1 MKFKSLISSLCLVV
15 VAQLSASAQAE
26 VVIHGTR
33 IVYPADARET
43 TVQVTSSGLKPSLVQ
58 VWIDDG
64 DPKSTPENSNA
75 PFVITPPLS
84 RVDAGKSQAFRVL
97 ALPSAAQLSQT
108 QETLYWLN
116 VLDIPAKPKQEENA
130 APMNYL
136 QLAIRSRIKF
146 FYRPTLIQDQ
156 AAKAGEK
163 IQWLK
168 RDQLI
173 IAKNPT
179 PFFITI
185 KGINQTL
192 GKNTVDI
199 FPDGIM
205 LKPFPGESV
214 NITVSSFD
222 KLRYVTI
229 NDFGGDNEYNLKF

>member
-1 MKFKSLISSLCLVV
+1 MAV
-15 VAQLSASAQAE
+15 VAQLSTSAQAE

-58 VWIDDG
+58 LWIDEG
-64 DPKSTPENSNA
+64 DPKSTPEDSNA

-97 ALPSAAQLSQT
+97 ALPSAAQLSKT

-130 APMNYL
+130 APINYL
-136 QLAIRSRIKF
+136 QIAIRSRIKF
-146 FYRPTLIQDQ
+146 FYRPSSIQDQ
-156 AAKAGEK
+156 VAKAGEK
-163 IQWLK
+163 VQWLK
-168 RDQLI
+168 RDQQILV
-173 IAKNPT
+173 KNPT

-185 KGINQTL
+185 KGIKQKL

-199 FPDGIM
+199 FPEGVLLEPFSEQSID
-205 LKPFPGESV
+205 LKLNNFENLS
-214 NITVSSFD
+214 
-222 KLRYVTI
+222 YVTI
-229 NDFGGDNEYNLKF
+229 NDYGGDNEYNLKF